1 LECAIGLAWHRQA
14 RQAASGFMVGTEG
27 RGTTDRMDNTYR
39 TERGLMWP
47 AMDAD
52 CAPVIFNQL
61 NSIDVVL
68 KHVTNFSLCMQ
79 AGGHCGLWPIN
90 LATKFGT
97 VFTCEPHPLNFAA
110 LKENVQGFDN
120 IVTFNCAVGDRAESL
135 CMVLDEPEKR
145 NCGAFRIAQG
155 RKGDIIQRRI
165 DDLGLPNCGLI
176 YLDVEGFEEFALRG
190 AEQTIRKYR
199 PVIAIE
205 AKELA
210 RYYGKS
216 NASGAQYIKSLGYDE
231 AARIDNDVIY
241 VTART

>member
-1 LECAIGLAWHRQA
+1 
-14 RQAASGFMVGTEG
+14 
-27 RGTTDRMDNTYR
+27 MDT
-39 TERGLMWP
+39 
-47 AMDAD
+47 D

-61 NSIDVVL
+61 DCIDTVL
-68 KHVTNFSLCMQ
+68 RHVTDFSLCMQ

-97 VFTCEPHPLNFAA
+97 VFTCEPHPLNFKA
-110 LKENVQGFDN
+110 LEENVRDYSN
-120 IVTFNCAVGDRAESL
+120 IVTFNCAVGDRAEGL
-135 CMVLDEPEKR
+135 CMMLDEQEKH
-145 NCGAFRIAQG
+145 NCGAFRVLPG
-155 RKGDIIQRRI
+155 RKGDIVQRRI

-190 AEQTIRKYR
+190 AEQTIRKFR

-210 RYYGKS
+210 QHYGKS
-216 NASGAQYIKSLGYDE
+216 NASGARYIKSLGYKE

-241 VTART
+241 VTQET